1 MDIDAIISIAVNIL
15 IVFGIKVFDNIIGT
29 SKTLLIQKN
38 RSILASITVIVSQ
51 IIFYKLIN
59 VVSNDG
65 EYMIY
70 IVALASG
77 LGTYL
82 ALKISNVFSKERTY
96 VNVILSDNK
105 DEMMKLRDYLKDNKI
120 TNITTD
126 AYTKDWNKTI
136 AITAYTETKK
146 QNSLI
151 DDFINC
157 SDNKFKRIIDKQ

>member
-1 MDIDAIISIAVNIL
+1 MIQFLSALKKERGIQYMDIDAIISIAVNIL

-38 RSILASITVIVSQ
+38 KSILASITVIVSQ

-82 ALKISNVFSKERTY
+82 ALKI
-96 VNVILSDNK
+96 
-105 DEMMKLRDYLKDNKI
+105 
-120 TNITTD
+120 
-126 AYTKDWNKTI
+126 
-136 AITAYTETKK
+136 
-146 QNSLI
+146 
-151 DDFINC
+151 
-157 SDNKFKRIIDKQ
+157 